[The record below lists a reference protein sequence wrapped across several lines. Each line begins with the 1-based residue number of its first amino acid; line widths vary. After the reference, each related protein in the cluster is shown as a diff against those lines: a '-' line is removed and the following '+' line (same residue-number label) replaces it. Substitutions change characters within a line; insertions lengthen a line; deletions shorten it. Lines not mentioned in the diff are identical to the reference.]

1 MTNMEHTGSSTEI
14 SLETLHLFD
23 IGEEAA
29 RVEAATWNEEAG
41 MNLYLED
48 SIALVRRELEAT
60 AQLHHDESARGEN
73 VRGESARGENETR
86 EYSRALPRLY
96 VMLGKLSQALSEV
109 EHYKQI
115 ARNAEVFLLGVPDAV
130 LPEVPNLRAVA
141 IEAGTTLSRERSV
154 VFEGDHFSAALFAVE
169 AGQLEQEGG
178 SRYFEG
184 YLTART
190 LVVKEATARL
200 EAALKLAPRREYSRD
215 AAVDAELVSA
225 WQSRLNARFLE
236 RLEGQKLA
244 LRAREREFEN
254 LLDDRRRLSQL
265 SDLARGY
272 LGERTWHEFEIAIE
286 AGGDVIA
293 DRREELTI
301 CFCDLVGFTAMSE
314 RLPPNEIATFLNDH
328 YARLHDIVRAH
339 GGWVDKFIG
348 DAMLA
353 IFENPVEA
361 MAAAEKMARESRS
374 VRISEVREEPV
385 RVRVGLNTGI
395 VAVANLGVP
404 ERRERT
410 VLGDVVNTA
419 QRLQSAAEPRTV
431 VISERTFARLP
442 FSMSSTM
449 ERIEVEAKGKREKVN
464 AYRWSVH
471 SARYAPDESMT
482 VRGTILS
489 ASRRA
494 PLSER
499 LQRGRNPDA
508 R

>member
-1 MTNMEHTGSSTEI
+1 MKNMELSHAHNESL

-29 RVEAATWNEEAG
+29 RVEAATWDEEAG

-48 SIALVRRELEAT
+48 SILLVRRELETT
-60 AQLHHDESARGEN
+60 AQLHHSTTQASQG
-73 VRGESARGENETR
+73 TR
-86 EYSRALPRLY
+86 EYSLSLPSPSSSFSPPRLY
-96 VMLGKLSQALSEV
+96 VMLGSFSSALIEI
-109 EHYKQI
+109 EHYKQV
-115 ARNAEVFLLGVPDAV
+115 ARNAEVFLFGVPDAL
-130 LPEVPNLRAVA
+130 LPEIPNLRAVA

-154 VFEGDHFSAALFAVE
+154 IFEGDHFSAALFAVE
-169 AGQLEQEGG
+169 AGQLEDDGG

-184 YLTART
+184 YLTARAI
-190 LVVKEATARL
+190 VVAEATQRL
-200 EAALKLAPRREYSRD
+200 EAVLQLPPRGVHPQDE
-215 AAVDAELVSA
+215 AADTELVTA

-244 LRAREREFEN
+244 LRAREREFDN
-254 LLDDRRRLSQL
+254 LLDDRRRLSQMA
-265 SDLARGY
+265 DMARGY
-272 LGERTWHEFEIAIE
+272 LGERTWHELELAIE
-286 AGGDVIA
+286 RGRDTVA
-293 DRREELTI
+293 DRREELTV

-314 RLPPNEIATFLNDH
+314 RLHPTEIASFLNDH

-361 MAAAEKMARESRS
+361 MAAAQKMARESRS
-374 VRISEVREEPV
+374 VRINNLREEPV
-385 RVRVGLNTGI
+385 RVRVGLSTGI

-410 VLGDVVNTA
+410 VLGDVVNVA
-419 QRLQSAAEPRTV
+419 QRLQTAAEPRTV

-449 ERIEVEAKGKREKVN
+449 ERIEVEAKGKREVVG

-471 SARYAPDESMT
+471 SARHAPDESMV

-499 LQRGRNPDA
+499 LQRGRDKDA

>member
-1 MTNMEHTGSSTEI
+1 
-14 SLETLHLFD
+14 
-23 IGEEAA
+23 
-29 RVEAATWNEEAG
+29 

-48 SIALVRRELEAT
+48 SIAMVRHELETT
-60 AQLHHDESARGEN
+60 AQVHLGELPHDKTN
-73 VRGESARGENETR
+73 QNPL
-86 EYSRALPRLY
+86 ALPRLY
-96 VMLGKLSQALSEV
+96 VMLGKLSLMMEIL
-109 EHYKQI
+109 EHYEKVAQH
-115 ARNAEVFLLGVPDAV
+115 AEVFVFGVPDAI
-130 LPEVPNLRAVA
+130 LPEVPNLHAVR

-154 VFEGDHFSAALFAVE
+154 VFDGDHFSAALFAVE
-169 AGQLEQEGG
+169 AGQLEEGG
-178 SRYFEG
+178 ATRYYEG
-184 YLTART
+184 YLTARDA
-190 LVVKEATARL
+190 VVREAAGRL
-200 EAALKLAPRREYSRD
+200 EKALNLSPRVASTRGT
-215 AAVDAELVSA
+215 AEEEHELTVA
-225 WQSRLNARFLE
+225 WQSRLNARLLE

-244 LRAREREFEN
+244 LRAREREYEN

-272 LGERTWHEFEIAIE
+272 LGERTWHELELAIE
-286 AGGDVIA
+286 RGGDTIA

-301 CFCDLVGFTAMSE
+301 CFCDLVGFTALSE
-314 RLPPNEIATFLNDH
+314 RLHPAEIASFLNDH

-361 MAAAEKMARESRS
+361 MAAAQKMAQETRS
-374 VRISEVREEPV
+374 VRISEIREEAV
-385 RVRVGLNTGI
+385 NVRVGLNTGV

-431 VISERTFARLP
+431 VLSERTFARLP
-442 FSMSSTM
+442 FSLAQVM
-449 ERIEVEAKGKREKVN
+449 ERIEVEAKGKRERIT
-464 AYRWSVH
+464 AYRWSVY
-471 SARYAPDESMT
+471 SARYAPDEKMA

-499 LQRGRNPDA
+499 LQRGRNG
-508 R
+508 